1 MAITLIVNNIPF
13 EYPTQGE
20 QAPWGEAASGWAQ
33 EVTTVLSSLKGPSD
47 ILETSASIAN
57 GQTDQPVVGMF
68 FDPTEV
74 RSFTVQGNIY
84 RTITDASTDPD
95 TIYSFYEQF
104 TLTGLNI
111 GSSFILQQEG
121 MGESHVTFDIDSSGQ
136 IKYTSSNLATGI
148 PSPVNYS
155 GIIKFRG
162 IGILQT

>member
-47 ILETSASIAN
+47 ILETSASILN
-57 GQTDQPVVGMF
+57 NQTDQPVVGMF
-68 FDPTEV
+68 FDPLSV
-74 RSFTVQGNIY
+74 RSFTVQGNIL
-84 RTITDASTDPD
+84 RSTSEG
-95 TIYSFYEQF
+95 SFYEQF

-121 MGESHVTFDIDSSGQ
+121 MGESYVTLDIDSSGQ
-136 IKYTSSNLATGI
+136 IKYTSNLLSGTNYVGI
-148 PSPVNYS
+148 V
-155 GIIKFRG
+155 KFRG